1 MVFNIGDHVLVL
13 LQNDL
18 DLHDSYLGKVTGI
31 VTSRRKK
38 EFQVEYHEKDGTLK
52 KVNEIPIWRLSEL
65 SFQNLKKAWARSKP
79 TLKRKTDIIANL
91 LRIKVESLKKQL
103 RKKPRAEKKD
113 SEPPKKRRKVSLL
126 QIFSAPTKTKKASK
140 PIQLKKSNV
149 LDQEKSGSGS
159 ELKKSNVLD
168 QGKSGSGSELGK
180 SRAKEDEP
188 ESEPSLKKGDF
199 VFYGPSQVY
208 GVISDVQWKTN
219 RIRMLT
225 VDGKPAPELGDKKEM
240 FEQTEMEKYL
250 GDDCVVTKQRYRLK
264 KSQCRDAQE
273 KLMVLEEDRESKRK
287 SLKDLREK
295 EIEIMKKYKEVKK
308 EMRMESNFIH
318 RTEDIIRSQR
328 IRLGALKE
336 GQTRA
341 WNNFQSAADRR
352 KNNIEK
358 IERIKKEAMI

>member
-113 SEPPKKRRKVSLL
+113 SEPPKKRRKVS
-126 QIFSAPTKTKKASK
+126 
-140 PIQLKKSNV
+140 IQLKKSNV

-264 KSQCRDAQE
+264 KSQFRDAQE

-352 KNNIEK
+352 KNNKEK